1 MTFPPEIYDTTLR
14 DGAQGAGVSF
24 SPSAAARLVRALD
37 EFGVDYIEG
46 VLPSSP
52 AHAEAFYAPLRA
64 LPLRHAVLA
73 AFGATCHVGAQ
84 ASSDPGLLALLAA
97 QTPVVTL
104 FGKASRFHVDR
115 ILQTTP
121 DENLRIVSDSVSFL
135 RHSSRDVFFDAEHF
149 FDGFA
154 ADPDYALAVLDAAA
168 AAGASRLVLCDT
180 NGGSLPSDVSA
191 AVAAVRARFPSLPV
205 GIHAHNDSSLAV
217 AVSLAAR
224 SAGAT
229 HFQGSLNG
237 IGERVGNTD
246 LCSLLPLLA
255 LKLGD
260 PLACAPS
267 LPSLRSLSRLL
278 DELLDRRPDP
288 SRPLVGDHAFTHKA
302 GMHADAVAKIPS
314 SFEHI
319 DPAAVG
325 NTRHIPVSALSGR
338 DNVRAKTSEL
348 GVAPPPSDPELES
361 ILRQIKWMEADGYQF
376 ETADA
381 SFRLLIEKA
390 MGRHVPFFE
399 LRSFHVGVVKSDA
412 SSPPSTIATVK
423 VAVNGREELGA
434 GEGAGP
440 VDALNSALRLVL
452 RRFYP
457 ALDAVVLQDYHVRIL
472 DPETATRAVTRVV
485 IESTD
490 GTHTWGT
497 VGVSPNIIEASWQ
510 ALVDS
515 FEYKLLLDARSR
527 AASPS

>member
-46 VLPSSP
+46 VLPSSL
-52 AHAEAFYAPLRA
+52 AHAEAFYAPLLA
-64 LPLRHAVLA
+64 LPLRHAALV
-73 AFGATCHVGAQ
+73 AFGATCRIGAD
-84 ASSDPGLLALLAA
+84 APSDPGLQALLAA
-97 QTPVVTL
+97 RTPAVAL
-104 FGKASRFHVDR
+104 FGKASLFHVRR

-121 DENLRIVSDSVSFL
+121 EENLRIVSASVAHL
-135 RHSSRDVFFDAEHF
+135 RNSSRDVFFDAEHF
-149 FDGFA
+149 FDGFS
-154 ADPDYALAVLDAAA
+154 ADPDYALSVLAAA
-168 AAGASRLVLCDT
+168 RDAGATRLVLCDT
-180 NGGSLPSDVSA
+180 NGGSLPSDVAS
-191 AVAAVRARFPSLPV
+191 AVATVRARFPSVPL

-217 AVSLAAR
+217 AVSLAAAD
-224 SAGAT
+224 SGAT
-229 HFQGSLNG
+229 LFQGSLNG

-246 LCSLLPLLA
+246 LCSLLPILA
-255 LKLGD
+255 LKLRL

-288 SRPLVGDHAFTHKA
+288 SRPFVGDHAFTHKA